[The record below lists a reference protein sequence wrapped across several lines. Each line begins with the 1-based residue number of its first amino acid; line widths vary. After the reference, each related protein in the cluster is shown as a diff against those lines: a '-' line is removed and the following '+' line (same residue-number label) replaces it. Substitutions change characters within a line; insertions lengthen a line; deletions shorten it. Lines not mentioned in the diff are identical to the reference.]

1 MFIYKIKNQTNLGS
15 WVTFIISFLY
25 KFLHMRF
32 LVTHE
37 PTDTDQG
44 TLDYVFL
51 DLSYIVVSIYFYL
64 SMNVFNNGLKKPNSD

>member
-15 WVTFIISFLY
+15 WVIFIISFLS

-37 PTDTDQG
+37 PVDTDQG

-51 DLSYIVVSIYFYL
+51 DPSYVVLSIYFYL
-64 SMNVFNNGLKKPNSD
+64 SMNVFNNG